1 LESGLLTA
9 LPSSL
14 ANFFEQFALARGQ
27 ASQGL
32 DDYLD

>member
-1 LESGLLTA
+1 MVDGLAVELGE
-9 LPSSL
+9 
-14 ANFFEQFALARGQ
+14 FFEQFALARGQ